1 MFCEREM
8 RTNLRPVMHF
18 FATSIPIII
27 GIWLQNHE
35 SKKFA
40 EWYSFDFREF
50 VV

>member
-1 MFCEREM
+1 MFFEREM
-8 RTNLRPVMHF
+8 RTNMHF
-18 FATSIPIII
+18 FATSIAIII
-27 GIWLQNHE
+27 GIWLQNRE